1 MPTILYDDKLK
12 MRLKRVE
19 GQIRGVLRMMEEEAT
34 CKEVVTQL
42 TAARTAI
49 DKAIAYLVATNME
62 QCILEELSKGGDSRK
77 VVQEAIE
84 LLIKSR

>member
-1 MPTILYDDKLK
+1 VPTILYDDKLK

-34 CKEVVTQL
+34 CKDVVTQL
-42 TAARTAI
+42 TAARTAL

-62 QCILEELSKGGDSRK
+62 RCILEELSRGGDSRK
-77 VVQEAIE
+77 VVEEAIE